1 MSVEPLTNLFVS
13 ELLNALDDIQQDIPI
28 ILDAYLEG
36 TLPTELEID
45 IDLLAANLTG
55 LRDSAKL
62 SRSIL
67 DLNDTVDTGVPL
79 NYRPPNPFCNRDVF
93 NTSLKGGLEFSA
105 NGTEPCTP
113 VENNCLEALNLNKYK
128 SIGLAMFLHIHMLTD
143 ETSIY
148 YTESFNN
155 PFYSAARE

>member
-1 MSVEPLTNLFVS
+1 MSVEPLTNLFVT

-62 SRSIL
+62 TRSIL
-67 DLNDTVDTGVPL
+67 ELNDTT
-79 NYRPPNPFCNRDVF
+79 
-93 NTSLKGGLEFSA
+93 
-105 NGTEPCTP
+105 PCTP

-155 PFYSAARE
+155 PFYSVARE